1 MNQLY
6 RAIGTTKQNVHQRL
20 DHSLRLAEE
29 QTLLLPLMHQLR
41 QEHPRMGAKM
51 MYEKLTLACMG
62 RDHFIHFYTESGFTL
77 KVKNNYRRTTNS
89 NGVIR
94 FPNLLEGRELTGVNQ
109 AFVSDITYYEIQGTF
124 YYLTFISDV
133 YSRKIKGYQASRTLK
148 TIQTSLPALKQVL
161 KTEPIKG
168 AIFHSD
174 GGGQYYCK
182 EFLKVTEG
190 SFINSMGESVYEN
203 AHAERINGTIK
214 NDYLRPYGPQSFSE
228 LVKFLA
234 KAVNNYN
241 HHRPHQS
248 LEKHTPQ
255 QVEEGVYKYTLK
267 MKTITK
273 ELNSKNENKNLKQN
287 SKTVNLI

>member
-6 RAIGTTKQNVHQRL
+6 RAIGTTRQNVHQRL
-20 DHSLRLAEE
+20 DRSLRLAEE
-29 QTLLLPLMHQLR
+29 QALLLPLMQQIR
-41 QEHPRMGAKM
+41 EEHPRMGAKM
-51 MYEKLTLACMG
+51 MYEKLAPACMG
-62 RDHFIHFYTESGFTL
+62 RDHFIRFYTESGFTL
-77 KVKNNYRRTTNS
+77 TVKNNYRRTTNS
-89 NGVIR
+89 NGVLR
-94 FPNLLEGRELTGVNQ
+94 FPNRLEGRELKGVNQ
-109 AFVSDITYYEIQGTF
+109 AFVSDITYYEMQGTF

-148 TIQTSLPALKQVL
+148 TIQTSLPALRQVL
-161 KTEPIKG
+161 KTESIRK

-214 NDYLRPYGPQSFSE
+214 NDYLRPYNPRTFNE

-234 KAVNNYN
+234 KAVDNYN
-241 HHRPHQS
+241 YYRPHQS
-248 LEKHTPQ
+248 LGKYTPQ
-255 QVEEGVYKYTLK
+255 QVEKGLYKYTLK
-267 MKTITK
+267 MKKITK
-273 ELNSKNENKNLKQN
+273 ESNPKKENQNLKQN